1 MLGDLKMKI
10 KQVIWLIL
18 IFFCVGG
25 CSEINK
31 KESYTDAI
39 PPDTPS
45 DVRVLQDDYT
55 RSFLTSTE
63 EVAAG
68 FYEMRTWTDAYSI
81 WIPSEA
87 KLDKTYYQKREQ
99 YWDQFLYTWQD
110 QEQNLSYLLFGLF
123 QDNSDSLEHTLRLL
137 NIFAHYEGE
146 YDQTEDEKHYYYF
159 GKMVSQVGGD
169 EGKEPVPVYV
179 SLGLIKDKNSDKSLG
194 IHYEHHCSDWTTNCH
209 ANSAEIE
216 EQFWKIM
223 KSVQFD

>member
-1 MLGDLKMKI
+1 MKT
-10 KQVIWLIL
+10 KQVVWLMITFL
-18 IFFCVGG
+18 CLGA
-25 CSEINK
+25 CSGMKEDEK
-31 KESYTDAI
+31 KNESVTDAAS
-39 PPDTPS
+39 TETLS
-45 DVRVLQDDYT
+45 DVRALQDDYT

-63 EVAAG
+63 EVEDG

-99 YWDQFLYTWQD
+99 YWEQFLYTWQD

-123 QDNSDSLEHTLRLL
+123 QDSSDSLEHTLHLL

-146 YDQTEDEKHYYYF
+146 YDQTEDENHYYYF

-169 EGKEPVPVYV
+169 EGTEPVPVYV

-209 ANSAEIE
+209 TDSAEIE
-216 EQFWKIM
+216 EHFWKIM